1 MKTYE
6 KDQMDKAI
14 DLYFAGAT
22 QTQAVEETGVPLY
35 AFQEEMRQRICHH
48 PKCNE
53 THPCRASRRRNGG
66 LMACSALDDTNFG
79 NGICPFFKTEKEF
92 SIEFRATNRLS
103 PFRRKQLGYE

>member
-79 NGICPFFKTEKEF
+79 DGICPFFKTEKEF
-92 SIEFRATNRLS
+92 AIEFRATNRLS
-103 PFRRKQLGYE
+103 AFRRKQLGYE

>member
-22 QTQAVEETGVPLY
+22 QTQAVEESGVPLY
-35 AFQEEMRQRICHH
+35 AFQEEMRQRICKH

-79 NGICPFFKTEKEF
+79 DGICPFFKTEKEF
-92 SIEFRATNRLS
+92 AIEFRTTNRLS